1 MQIELTQTK
10 TNDFKIFRSY
20 NYGYKRLTIF
30 HKKERFIKSCNEVLK
45 QKVILSNGNVV
56 WLPIEIE
63 IKKQRL

>member
-10 TNDFKIFRSY
+10 TNDFKIVISY

-30 HKKERFIKSCNEVLK
+30 HKKERFIKSVNQVLK

-56 WLPIEIE
+56 WLPVEIE
-63 IKKQRL
+63 TNKQQL